1 MGATLC
7 YERALTAVV
16 SLVVKHGLQ
25 VEDGLL
31 KLWCKGLVALQHV
44 KSSRPGIEPV
54 SPALAGTWLYTG
66 PLGKSLHE
74 LIS

>member
-1 MGATLC
+1 MVRGL
-7 YERALTAVV
+7 
-16 SLVVKHGLQ
+16 SLQWLLLLWSTGSRC
-25 VEDGLL
+25 EDGLL

-54 SPALAGTWLYTG
+54 SPALAGTLLYTG